1 MTKGI
6 WELCITLA
14 LMLEVTQLGAPGSE
28 VGYDNKGNYLYDL
41 CVCCLGWN
49 EEVGFFF
56 FFCPSEPE
64 MQPSTRSCPVLNI
77 SSCDLPISHA
87 NALLVQ
93 VQLYTVQ
100 FGAAQEPG
108 SVCSVLQKIQV
119 PGQSRK
125 TKRWF

>member
-56 FFCPSEPE
+56 FFVRVNLRCSPAPE
-64 MQPSTRSCPVLNI
+64 V
-77 SSCDLPISHA
+77 
-87 NALLVQ
+87 VQ
-93 VQLYTVQ
+93 
-100 FGAAQEPG
+100 
-108 SVCSVLQKIQV
+108 C
-119 PGQSRK
+119 
-125 TKRWF
+125 